1 MKQSVYVKLV
11 LILAGVIG
19 ISVGMG
25 QLFFPVAFEA
35 SAGIS
40 VAGETNLLS
49 EIRAAGG
56 TLLLAGIVMLF
67 GVFKP
72 SSTDF
77 ALSLAMLFYL
87 AYGLSR
93 SYGMVIDG
101 IPSQSMVMVTIV
113 EIVIGLAAY
122 VSYVMRRKG
131 RLFLFGKS
139 KDSPSDSTQ

>member
-1 MKQSVYVKLV
+1 MKRSVYVKLV
-11 LILAGVIG
+11 LVLSGVVG
-19 ISVGMG
+19 ISVGIG

-35 SAGIS
+35 SAGIN

-56 TLLLAGIVMLF
+56 TLLLAGIAMLF

-101 IPSQSMVMVTIV
+101 IPSQTMVMVTVV

-122 VSYVMRRKG
+122 VGYVIRKKG
-131 RLFLFGKS
+131 AAIAFRAV
-139 KDSPSDSTQ
+139 

>member
-1 MKQSVYVKLV
+1 MKQSVYVKFV
-11 LILAGVIG
+11 LILAGIIG
-19 ISVGMG
+19 ISVGIG

-56 TLLLAGIVMLF
+56 TLLLAGTVMLF
-67 GVFKP
+67 GAFKP
-72 SSTDF
+72 SSTEF

-93 SYGMVIDG
+93 SYGMIIDG
-101 IPSQSMVMVTIV
+101 IPNQTMVMVTVV
-113 EIVIGLAAY
+113 EIIIGLAAY
-122 VSYVMRRKG
+122 VSYVIRKKE
-131 RLFLFGKS
+131 RLSLFGRS